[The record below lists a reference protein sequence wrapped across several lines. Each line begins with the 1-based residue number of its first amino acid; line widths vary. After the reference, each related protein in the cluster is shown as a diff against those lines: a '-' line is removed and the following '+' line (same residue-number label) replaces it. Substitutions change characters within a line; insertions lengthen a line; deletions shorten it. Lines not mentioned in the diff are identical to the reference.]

1 MISKLLQLK
10 KYSNPDIVA
19 HNAHQLG
26 LNPVYISTRKD
37 KKYMISDG
45 HKIIHFGQMGYED
58 YTKHKDEKRRDN
70 FRNRNRR
77 WAHQPKYTAGWL
89 SYNLLW

>member
-1 MISKLLQLK
+1 
-10 KYSNPDIVA
+10 
-19 HNAHQLG
+19 
-26 LNPVYISTRKD
+26 
-37 KKYMISDG
+37 MISDG

-58 YTKHKDEKRRDN
+58 YTKHKDENRRNN
-70 FRNRNRR
+70 FRIRNRR